1 MGWSCATEHCEPCQ
15 AGNRAALSG
24 FFRAPQSIGSFVR
37 PIIQAFILTRAFKP
51 EPDFGTRFLLWILS
65 KYSQIQ
71 KYFKF

>member
-37 PIIQAFILTRAFKP
+37 LVTQAF
-51 EPDFGTRFLLWILS
+51 LLEEFMGYQALYR
-65 KYSQIQ
+65 KYRPQTFSEV
-71 KYFKF
+71 